1 MSKMGQI
8 HDMAMNEKEE
18 DLEDYLQLLGWILG
32 ASRDGAKYFIE
43 AAKEIKENKKKPK
56 FLNIEESDS
65 SKL

>member
-18 DLEDYLQLLGWILG
+18 DLEDYLQLLGWRLG
-32 ASRDGAKYFIE
+32 ASREGAKYFID